1 MNATL
6 APCNDYGTPAVAL
19 ATPDGGRAVVALFGA
34 QLLSWQPA
42 PGDERLY
49 LSPQAVFDGA
59 TAIRGGV
66 PVCFPQ
72 FAAQGRLPRH
82 GFARTRNWTL
92 ANQRLTREYALAT
105 FTLEEADDTFALW
118 PHGFS
123 AALTVSL
130 EAGRLDI
137 ELEIENTGYGP
148 FAFGAALHTY
158 LAVAEVEHAELRG
171 LAGVPYRDSLS
182 GARNCTN
189 QDEVLGFDGPVDRI
203 YTPAPGLLHLRDSR
217 RSTRIEISQ
226 FPDVVVWN
234 PWHQAEDRPADLPP
248 TGFRRMLCVEAAA
261 AAARMQVDAG
271 ESWFG
276 RQSLIVA

>member
-1 MNATL
+1 MTATL
-6 APCNDYGTPAVAL
+6 TPCNDYGTPAVAL
-19 ATPDGGRAVVALFGA
+19 ATPNGARAVVALFGA

-66 PVCFPQ
+66 PICFPQ

-82 GFARTRNWTL
+82 GFARTRTWTL

-105 FTLEEADDTFALW
+105 FTLEDDEITYALW

-137 ELEIENTGYGP
+137 ELEVENTGYGP

-158 LAVAEVEHAELRG
+158 LAVDEVEHAELRG
-171 LAGVPYRDSLS
+171 LAGVPYRDSLTGTRDRVS
-182 GARNCTN
+182 H
-189 QDEVLGFDGPVDRI
+189 DEVLDFDGPVDRI
-203 YTPAPGLLHLRDSR
+203 YTPAPGLLHLRDGR
-217 RSTRIEISQ
+217 RGTRIEISQ
-226 FPDVVVWN
+226 FPDIVVWN
-234 PWHQAEDRPADLPP
+234 PWHQAEDRPADLPS
-248 TGFRRMLCVEAAA
+248 TGFRRMLCIEAAA
-261 AAARMQVDAG
+261 AAARMQLDAG